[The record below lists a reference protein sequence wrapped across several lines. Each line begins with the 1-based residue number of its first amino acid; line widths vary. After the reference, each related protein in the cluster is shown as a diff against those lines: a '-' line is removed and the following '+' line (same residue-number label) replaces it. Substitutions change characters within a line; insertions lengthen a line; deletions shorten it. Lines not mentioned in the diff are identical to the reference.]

1 MKTVI
6 SELLLYVNNFLANRF
21 PSHFVRRIWY
31 RNVMGFSVAP
41 SSAILM
47 GVTFDARR
55 GFAMGENSVVNEEAR
70 MDTRGGIVLGSNVS
84 ISSRAT
90 ILTASH
96 DPNSASF
103 AGYERGVVI
112 CDYAWIGLNALIMPG
127 VTIGE
132 GAVVAAG
139 AVVTASVE
147 PYAIVAGVP
156 ARAIGR
162 RHDQLDYSTRYQRLF
177 K

>member
-6 SELLLYVNNFLANRF
+6 SRLLVYINNFLANRF
-21 PSHFVRRIWY
+21 PWHAVRRVWY

-41 SSAILM
+41 SSSILM

-55 GFAMGENSVVNEEAR
+55 GFAMGANSVVKEEAR
-70 MDTRGGIVLGSNVS
+70 LDTRGGIVLGCHVS

-90 ILTASH
+90 ILTASR
-96 DPNSASF
+96 DPGRAGL

-112 CDYAWIGLNALIMPG
+112 GDYAWIGLNALVMPG
-127 VTIGE
+127 VMIGE

-162 RHDQLDYSTRYQRLF
+162 RYDQLDGGARHRQLF

>member
-6 SELLLYVNNFLANRF
+6 GELLVYLNNFLANRL
-21 PSHFVRRIWY
+21 PWQCVRRIWY
-31 RNVMGFSVAP
+31 RTVMGFSVAP

-55 GFAMGENSVVNEEAR
+55 GFAMGANSVVNEEAR
-70 MDTRGGIVLGSNVS
+70 MDTRGGIVLGCNVS

-90 ILTASH
+90 ILTTSR
-96 DPNSASF
+96 DPNNAGS
-103 AGYERGVVI
+103 AGYEGGVVI
-112 CDYAWIGLNALIMPG
+112 GDYARIGLDALIMPG
-127 VTIGE
+127 VMIGE
-132 GAVVAAG
+132 GAVVVAG

-147 PYAIVAGVP
+147 PYAIVAGAP

-162 RHDQLDYSTRYQRLF
+162 RDDQLEDSTRHRQPF

>member
-1 MKTVI
+1 MKLVI
-6 SELLLYVNNFLANRF
+6 GACILYVNNVIVNRLPLRF
-21 PSHFVRRIWY
+21 MRQVWY
-31 RNVMGFSVAP
+31 RCVMGFSIAP
-41 SSAILM
+41 GSAILT

-55 GFAMGENSVVNEEAR
+55 GFAMGANSVINDEAR
-70 MDTRGGIVLGSNVS
+70 MDTRGGIVLGCNVS

-90 ILTASH
+90 ILTAAGE
-96 DPNSASF
+96 PGKARF
-103 AGYERGVVI
+103 AGQERGVIIGDHVS
-112 CDYAWIGLNALIMPG
+112 IGLNALIMPG
-127 VTIGE
+127 VMIGE
-132 GAVVAAG
+132 GAVVEAG

-162 RHDQLDYSTRYQRLF
+162 RHGRLECNPLYRQLC